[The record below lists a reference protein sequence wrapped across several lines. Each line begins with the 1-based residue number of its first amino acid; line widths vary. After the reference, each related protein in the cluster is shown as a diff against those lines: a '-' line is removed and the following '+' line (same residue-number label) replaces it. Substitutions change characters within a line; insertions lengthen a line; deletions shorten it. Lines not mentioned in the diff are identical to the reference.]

1 MRVLVTGGAGFV
13 GSHLCERLIKDGHE
27 VIALDS
33 LVTGKL
39 SNLDHLIDHPR
50 MSFVQANASE
60 ELPVDGKLD
69 RIFHLASPASPIDYV
84 EIPFVTLYAGSAQ
97 LPSLSPDAL
106 LRRFGTEELVGG
118 PTGMGPGGGGAAERC
133 LLSFFPRAK
142 FLSRFLL
149 FLRAACRRS
158 NSCRVSSM

>member
-50 MSFVQANASE
+50 MSFVQCFLLHICQCSFCRSE
-60 ELPVDGKLD
+60 FLAVLDKQLIFLCNSSLPLD
-69 RIFHLASPASPIDYV
+69 H
-84 EIPFVTLYAGSAQ
+84 
-97 LPSLSPDAL
+97 
-106 LRRFGTEELVGG
+106 
-118 PTGMGPGGGGAAERC
+118 
-133 LLSFFPRAK
+133 LLSDRFFT
-142 FLSRFLL
+142 FINLSILFSSGSSVEHDNRTNSRTQTLL
-149 FLRAACRRS
+149 TCTTKCVALK
-158 NSCRVSSM
+158 MWM